1 MNPATTELSRSLS
14 EHLRQGEQK
23 PCGIDTNHHENWNCP
38 KCDNVEF
45 ETDIFQAT
53 GGTFAKIFDVQNKK
67 FTTVT
72 CTRCQ
77 YTEIYKAST
86 SNLGNV
92 FDFFT
97 S

>member
-1 MNPATTELSRSLS
+1 MHFGHSSSERLSRGV
-14 EHLRQGEQK
+14 HKKKQQHQK
-23 PCGIDTNHHENWNCP
+23 WLCP
-38 KCDNVEF
+38 KCDNIEF

-86 SNLGNV
+86 SNLSNV

>member
-1 MNPATTELSRSLS
+1 MR
-14 EHLRQGEQK
+14 HDK
-23 PCGIDTNHHENWNCP
+23 WNCP
-38 KCDNVEF
+38 KCDNLEF

-53 GGTFAKIFDVQNKK
+53 GGTLAKIFDVQNKK

-77 YTEIYKAST
+77 YTEIYKSST
-86 SNLGNV
+86 SNLANV